1 MGEQTDTLGES
12 PAVELI
18 GKVMIIVII
27 IFFFLVVIAL
37 GVHLF
42 TRNFWWREPAPQ
54 SRRRR
59 RFVFSSGQEGGLR
72 RGLDPSVL
80 SSIPVLVFQAQDFK
94 EGLECSVCLSEV
106 VEGEK
111 ARLLPKCNHGFHV
124 GCIDMWFQSHSTC
137 PLCRNS
143 VSAQSDENNSAQNS
157 EAESPTFPTN
167 VLVWGDHNQIT
178 STGAASLEESASQPP
193 CPSSSSSAATCD
205 DDDSNNSNRRHGT
218 LVIDIPSDI
227 TSSSLSPSANRFAE
241 DDLKSPMTGRL
252 RSLKRLLSR
261 DRRLNPWSPTS
272 VDVEQQAANSGGGG
286 HS

>member
-1 MGEQTDTLGES
+1 MNEPTDTLGES

-18 GKVMIIVII
+18 GKIMIIVIVF
-27 IFFFLVVIAL
+27 FFFLVVIAL
-37 GVHLF
+37 GIHLF
-42 TRNFWWREPAPQ
+42 TRNFWWRNPAPQ
-54 SRRRR
+54 SQRRRR

-72 RGLDPSVL
+72 SGLDPSVL
-80 SSIPVLVFQAQDFK
+80 SSIPVLVFQGQDFK
-94 EGLECSVCLSEV
+94 DGLECAVCLSEV

-143 VSAQSDENNSAQNS
+143 VAVQSDESSS
-157 EAESPTFPTN
+157 ESESPTFPTN
-167 VLVWGDHNQIT
+167 VLVWGDQTQIT
-178 STGAASLEESASQPP
+178 STGGASLEEGASQPP
-193 CPSSSSSAATCD
+193 CPSSSSSSATCD
-205 DDDSNNSNRRHGT
+205 DDSNNNSSNRRHGT

-227 TSSSLSPSANRFAE
+227 TSTSASRFGE

-272 VDVEQQAANSGGGG
+272 VDVEQAANSGGGG
-286 HS
+286 GGGQS

>member
-1 MGEQTDTLGES
+1 MGEPTNTLGES

-18 GKVMIIVII
+18 GKIMIIVII

-42 TRNFWWREPAPQ
+42 TRNFWWRSPAPQ

-72 RGLDPSVL
+72 TGLDPSVL
-80 SSIPVLVFQAQDFK
+80 SSIPVMVFEGKDLK
-94 EGLECSVCLSEV
+94 EGLECAVCLSVV

-143 VSAQSDENNSAQNS
+143 VAVQSDESNNSAHNS
-157 EAESPTFPTN
+157 ESESPTFPTN
-167 VLVWGDHNQIT
+167 VLVWGDHTQIA
-178 STGAASLEESASQPP
+178 SSGGASLEEGASQPP
-193 CPSSSSSAATCD
+193 CPSSSSAATCD
-205 DDDSNNSNRRHGT
+205 GDSNNSNRRHGT

-227 TSSSLSPSANRFAE
+227 TSTSASRFAE
-241 DDLKSPMTGRL
+241 DDLKSPLTGRL

-272 VDVEQQAANSGGGG
+272 VDVEQAPNSGEQLT
-286 HS
+286 

>member
-1 MGEQTDTLGES
+1 MSEQTDTLGES
-12 PAVELI
+12 PAVALI
-18 GKVMIIVII
+18 GKIMIIVII

-59 RFVFSSGQEGGLR
+59 RFVFSTGQEGGLR

-80 SSIPVLVFQAQDFK
+80 NSIPVLVFQAQDLK
-94 EGLECSVCLSEV
+94 EGLECAVCLSEV

-124 GCIDMWFQSHSTC
+124 DCIDMWFQSHSTC

-143 VSAQSDENNSAQNS
+143 VAAQSDENNQNS
-157 EAESPTFPTN
+157 ESESPTFPTN

-178 STGAASLEESASQPP
+178 STGGASLEEGASQPP
-193 CPSSSSSAATCD
+193 CPSSSSSAATCN
-205 DDDSNNSNRRHGT
+205 DDDSNNSSRHRGT

-227 TSSSLSPSANRFAE
+227 TSTSLSPSASRFAE

-261 DRRLNPWSPTS
+261 DRKNPWSPTS
-272 VDVEQQAANSGGGG
+272 VDVEQAANSGGGTQL
-286 HS
+286 S